1 MDANGFLRVLIVF
14 MRPYESL
21 WVLIVPFAFS
31 WILMGFMGPYSSLWI
46 LMCLNGS
53 LPVLISHYGL

>member
-1 MDANGFLRVLIVF
+1 MGPYRALFVLMDANGFLRVLIVF

-31 WILMGFMGPYSSLWI
+31 WILMGF
-46 LMCLNGS
+46 CGS
-53 LPVLISHYGL
+53 LKVLIRPYGF